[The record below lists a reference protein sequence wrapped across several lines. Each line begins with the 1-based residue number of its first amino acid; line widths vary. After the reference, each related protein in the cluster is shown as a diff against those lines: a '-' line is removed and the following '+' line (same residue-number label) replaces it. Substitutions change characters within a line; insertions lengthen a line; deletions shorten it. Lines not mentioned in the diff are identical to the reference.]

1 MLPEKHSKLSAKMA
15 VSEKPFIIPMFIP
28 HAGCPHLC
36 AFCNQ
41 NTITGTPAQIP
52 SADMFRTQIETFLG
66 YKKPDRKNVE
76 IAFYGG
82 NFLGLP
88 REQIRNLLKEASYFI
103 EQGRVGGIRFSTRPD
118 TITDNSIDILKDFPI
133 SAVEIGAQSMDDEV
147 LSLSLRGHSASDT
160 QRAATLLHRRGYVIG
175 IQMMVG
181 LPGDNDAKAME
192 TGRKIAALMPAFVRI
207 YPAIVIKGSLLHR
220 WYELGKYTPL
230 SLEHAVRLVKQLYLL
245 FKEKNIAV
253 IRMGLQASADLEPG
267 VSIIAGPYHPA
278 FGHLVLSEIFLD
290 KAASIM
296 VSADVS
302 GKDISI
308 RVHPKN
314 VSRMGGICN
323 QNIIA
328 LKEQFRMASLA
339 IIPDDS
345 LCYEEVNIRERR
357 E

>member
-1 MLPEKHSKLSAKMA
+1 MA
-15 VSEKPFIIPMFIP
+15 ASEKPFIIPIFIP
-28 HAGCPHLC
+28 HAGCPHRC

-52 SADMFRTQIETFLG
+52 SAKTLRTQIETFLS

-82 NFLGLP
+82 NFLGLTTN
-88 REQIRNLLKEASYFI
+88 QIRDLLKEASYFI
-103 EQGRVGGIRFSTRPD
+103 EQGRVDGIRFSTRPD
-118 TITDNSIDILKDFPI
+118 TVTEDTLDILRDFPI
-133 SAVEIGAQSMDDEV
+133 SAVEIGAQSMDDHV
-147 LSLSLRGHSASDT
+147 LSLSLRGHRASDT
-160 QRAATLLHRRGYVIG
+160 QKAAELLHRRGCVVG
-175 IQMMVG
+175 IQLMVG
-181 LPGDNDAKAME
+181 LPGDNDVAAME

-207 YPAIVIKGSLLHR
+207 YPTIVIRGSLLHR
-220 WYELGKYTPL
+220 WYEMGKYIPL

-253 IRMGLQASADLEPG
+253 IRMGLQASSDLEPG
-267 VSIIAGPYHPA
+267 AGIIAGPHHPA
-278 FGHLVLSEIFLD
+278 FGHSVLSEIFLD
-290 KAASIM
+290 KAASVM

-302 GKDISI
+302 GKDICI

-323 QNIIA
+323 RNIIA

-345 LCYEEVNIRERR
+345 LCHEEVNIRERR

>member
-1 MLPEKHSKLSAKMA
+1 MA

-28 HAGCPHLC
+28 HAGCPHRC

-41 NTITGTPAQIP
+41 NTITGTNSQIP
-52 SADMFRTQIETFLG
+52 SANTLRTQIETFLG

-88 REQIRNLLKEASYFI
+88 PDQIRDLLKEASCFI
-103 EQGRVGGIRFSTRPD
+103 EQGRACGIRFSTRPD
-118 TITDNSIDILKDFPI
+118 TVTDDTLDILKDFPI

-160 QRAATLLHRRGYVIG
+160 QRAVELLHRRGYIIG

-181 LPGDNDAKAME
+181 LPGDNEAKSME

-207 YPAIVIKGSLLHR
+207 YPAIVIRDSLLHR
-220 WYELGKYTPL
+220 WYETGKYAPL
-230 SLEHAVRLVKQLYLL
+230 SLECAVSMVKRLYLL
-245 FKEKNIAV
+245 FKEKKIAV

-267 VSIIAGPYHPA
+267 VSIIAGPHHPA
-278 FGHLVLSEIFLD
+278 FGHSVLSEIFLD
-290 KAASIM
+290 KAASLM
-296 VSADVS
+296 VSANVS
-302 GKDISI
+302 GKDICI

-314 VSRMGGICN
+314 VSGMGGICN
-323 QNIIA
+323 RNIII
-328 LKEQFRMASLA
+328 LKEQFRMASLV

-345 LCYEEVNIRERR
+345 LCCEGVNIQERR

>member
-1 MLPEKHSKLSAKMA
+1 MTI
-15 VSEKPFIIPMFIP
+15 SEKPFIIPIFIP
-28 HAGCPHLC
+28 HAGCPHRC

-52 SADMFRTQIETFLG
+52 SADTLRIQIETFLS
-66 YKKPDRKNVE
+66 YKKPDRKLVE

-88 REQIRNLLKEASYFI
+88 SDQIRGLLKQSAYFI
-103 EQGRVGGIRFSTRPD
+103 EQGRASGIRFSTRPD
-118 TITDNSIDILKDFPI
+118 TITTDRLDILKDFPI

-147 LSLSLRGHSASDT
+147 LALCLRGHSASDT
-160 QRAATLLHRRGYVIG
+160 QKAAELLHRRGYIIG

-192 TGRKIAALMPAFVRI
+192 TGKKIAALMPAFVRI
-207 YPAIVIKGSLLHR
+207 YPAIVIRDSLLHR
-220 WYELGKYTPL
+220 WYEMGKYAPL
-230 SLEHAVRLVKQLYLL
+230 SLECAVSMVKQLYLL
-245 FKEKNIAV
+245 FKEKKIAV

-267 VSIIAGPYHPA
+267 VSVIAGPYHPA

-290 KAASIM
+290 KTSSLM

-302 GKDISI
+302 GKDICI

-314 VSRMGGICN
+314 VSKMGGICN
-323 QNIIA
+323 RNIIA
-328 LKEQFRMASLA
+328 LKEQFRMASLK

-345 LCYEEVNIRERR
+345 LCCEEVNVHERR